1 MAFFDRLSNGWELGM
16 TSLKIIR
23 DNPKL
28 LLFPVMST
36 ASLIMVC
43 LSFFG
48 GAGLLWGFNIDSLAE
63 NALGETVAYIFLF
76 AFYLINYFVI
86 VFFNVGLVFAARR
99 IFNGEDVTL
108 SEAINFSSSRLG
120 SILQWAVMAATVGI
134 LLNMLQERMGA
145 LGKIVGGILGI
156 VWSIATFFVV
166 PVIAF
171 EDLTPFDAVK
181 RSGQIIREKW
191 GESLAA
197 NFGFGIF
204 IFLGY
209 IGIIASAF
217 LLGYLLHPV
226 VGIVAGFLAAILL
239 HTVVA
244 AAKTVFLA
252 AVYQHM
258 NHEPHGDFR
267 GETLDGIFIQK

>member
-1 MAFFDRLSNGWELGM
+1 MAFFDRFSNGWELGI

-23 DNPKL
+23 DHPKL

-36 ASLIMVC
+36 AAMLMVGITF
-43 LSFFG
+43 LG
-48 GAGLLWGFNIDSLAE
+48 GAGLLWGFNLHHLAANMVGE
-63 NALGETVAYIFLF
+63 VLAYALLF
-76 AFYLINYFVI
+76 VFYLITYFVI
-86 VFFNVGLVFAARR
+86 IFFNVGLVYASRR
-99 IFNGEDVTL
+99 IFNGEEVTI

-120 SILQWAVMAATVGI
+120 AILQWSVLAATVGV

-145 LGKIVGGILGI
+145 IGKIIAGIAGI
-156 VWSIATFFVV
+156 AWSLATYFVV

-171 EDLTPFDAVK
+171 EDRAPIDALK
-181 RSGQIIREKW
+181 RSGQMIREKW

-197 NFGFGIF
+197 NFGFGLF
-204 IFLGY
+204 FVVGY
-209 IGIIASAF
+209 IAIIASSF
-217 LLGYLLHPV
+217 LLGYLTHPL
-226 VGIVAGFLAAILL
+226 VGVVAGLLAILVL

-267 GETLDGIFIQK
+267 GETLDSVFIKK

>member
-23 DNPKL
+23 DHPKL
-28 LLFPVMST
+28 LLFPVMS
-36 ASLIMVC
+36 AVSLLMVC
-43 LSFFG
+43 LTFFG
-48 GAGLLWGFNIDSLAE
+48 GAGLLWGFNFNQLVE
-63 NALGETVAYIFLF
+63 NAMGETLSYIFLF

-86 VFFNVGLVFAARR
+86 VFFNVALVHAARQ
-99 IFNGEDVTL
+99 IFNGETVTL
-108 SEAINFSSSRLG
+108 TEAVNFSSGRLG
-120 SILQWAVMAATVGI
+120 AILQWAVMAATVGVI
-134 LLNMLQERMGA
+134 LNMAQQRLGA
-145 LGKIVGGILGI
+145 IGKIVVGLVGI
-156 VWSIATFFVV
+156 VWSLATYFVV

-171 EDLTPFDAVK
+171 EGLPPIEAVK
-181 RSGQIIREKW
+181 RSGQIIKEKW

-197 NFGFGIF
+197 NFGFGVF

-209 IGIIASAF
+209 VGIIASAF
-217 LLGYLLHPV
+217 LLGYLLHPA
-226 VGIVAGFLAAILL
+226 VGVVAGILAAILL

-252 AVYQHM
+252 AVYQHL

-267 GETLDGIFIQK
+267 GETLDSVFIKK